1 MSMYDELPEVM
12 RESRY
17 VRDVYDGFDVIRE
30 YAETALDETENNMFV
45 ATTDENGLAA
55 WEAMLGI
62 DADEG
67 AGMDDRRSVI
77 LSKLRGQGTC
87 TAAML
92 KSMAESFSG
101 GEVEVTETP
110 QDYEIEI
117 KFTSMYGVP
126 PRVDEFCAAIER
138 IIPAHIAYTL
148 AYTYATW
155 GQTGSHTWAE
165 VSAHTWGEIMN
176 GALEE

>member
-17 VRDVYDGFDVIRE
+17 VRDVYDGFEALRGYV
-30 YAETALDETENNMFV
+30 ETALDETENNMFV
-45 ATTDENGLAA
+45 ATADKNGLAA

-62 DADEG
+62 ETDEG
-67 AGMDDRRSVI
+67 AAAGDRRSVI

-92 KSMAESFSG
+92 KNMAESFSG
-101 GEVEVTETP
+101 GEAAVTEKP

-155 GQTGSHTWAE
+155 GQMGTHTWAE